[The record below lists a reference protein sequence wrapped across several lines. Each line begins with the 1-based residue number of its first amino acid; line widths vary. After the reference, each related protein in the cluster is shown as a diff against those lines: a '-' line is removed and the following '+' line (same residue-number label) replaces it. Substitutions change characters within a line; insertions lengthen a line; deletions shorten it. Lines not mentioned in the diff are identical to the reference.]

1 MAGKAGRSGG
11 HNRKPNE
18 QKRRLGNPGQK
29 GLPDEAEIVMLEGY
43 VPDPTDLPEPP
54 RPLGRH
60 GLEAWETALSAAR
73 HWLAP
78 SDVQALLLWCE
89 AIDDYVRFRAMAH
102 NNPDDLAYTR
112 RLTELRQQVAVLASE
127 LGLTPI
133 SRSRMAVAEVKVQE
147 GLSRLIEPPTLTTK
161 SM

>member
-1 MAGKAGRSGG
+1 MAGKKGRSGG

-29 GLPDEAEIVMLEGY
+29 ALPDEAEIVKLSSIAEG
-43 VPDPTDLPEPP
+43 PDIPAPP

-60 GLEAWETALSAAR
+60 GLAAWEQALGAGR
-73 HWLAP
+73 FWLAA
-78 SDVQALLLWCE
+78 SDMQTLVMWCE
-89 AIDDYVRFRAMAH
+89 AIDDYVRFRTLAH
-102 NNPDDLAYTR
+102 EQPDEIAYTR

-133 SRSRMAVAEVKVQE
+133 SRSRLQVAEVRVQE
-147 GLSRLIEPPTLTTK
+147 GLNRLIEPPALSAK